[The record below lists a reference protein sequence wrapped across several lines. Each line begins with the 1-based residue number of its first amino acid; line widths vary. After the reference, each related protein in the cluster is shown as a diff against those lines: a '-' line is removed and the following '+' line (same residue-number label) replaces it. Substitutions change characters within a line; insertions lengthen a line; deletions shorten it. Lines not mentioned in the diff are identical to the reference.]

1 MLDYG
6 LWMLSDAI
14 KYWLSVIAIAVG
26 TAWFTGR
33 ISSGIIFLIAG
44 GAIFVYWTKFSQ
56 RKRRPDD

>member
-1 MLDYG
+1 
-6 LWMLSDAI
+6 MLSDAI
-14 KYWLSVIAIAVG
+14 KYWLSVIAIAIG

-56 RKRRPDD
+56 RRKRRPDD